1 MRKFFVVAAASATL
15 LAGAACSTLGRAA
28 FKEPKV
34 ELQDVKITGIGLNG
48 GSLDV
53 LLNVD
58 NPNEF
63 RLDATRLTYN
73 VLVGDSIRFATGTV
87 SNHFTVDGK
96 KSQQV
101 HIPVNFTYA
110 GIGAAGR
117 QLMQSG
123 AVDYKVVGDVTV
135 GSPIGSF
142 TVPYSSTGRYT
153 TLGGSVRQH

>member
-1 MRKFFVVAAASATL
+1 MRRFLVVAASATL
-15 LAGAACSTLGRAA
+15 LAGTACSTLGKAA
-28 FKEPKV
+28 FKDPKV
-34 ELQDVKITGIGLNG
+34 ELQDVRVTGIGLNG

-53 LLNVD
+53 LLNVE

-73 VLVGDSIRFATGTV
+73 VMVGDSVRFATGTV

-96 KSQQV
+96 KVSQV

-123 AVDYKVVGDVTV
+123 AVDYKVMGDVTV
-135 GSPIGSF
+135 GTPLGNF
-142 TVPYSSTGRYT
+142 TVPYTSTGRYT
-153 TLGGSVRQH
+153 TLGGNSRQ